1 MYGGHGL
8 ADEGLALGSLA
19 WAYFGD
25 GVVGSGWGNRRGEAS
40 GPDWFWENL
49 LLKFSLEER
58 DEGATSQGCWPEG

>member
-25 GVVGSGWGNRRGEAS
+25 GVVGLDGEIGGEKPQGLIGSGRICCLNS
-40 GPDWFWENL
+40 P
-49 LLKFSLEER
+49 
-58 DEGATSQGCWPEG
+58 